1 MVTRYIDRQKQRI
14 EDIKNRMHRRNSYKD
29 SYSDSHS
36 ITQRDFYWVYGL
48 TPTGKKV
55 TLGAYTSTAEADRRA
70 SQLDEAEIFELPTR
84 DRARAVQM
92 IRAKLLKRGEQIDK
106 ALERQ
111 LSEKGLQRERKKLAL
126 FRRR

>member
-1 MVTRYIDRQKQRI
+1 MSTKYVERQKQRI
-14 EDIKNRMHRRNSYKD
+14 EDIKNRMHRRVSYKD
-29 SYSDSHS
+29 NYSVSHD
-36 ITQRDFYWVYGL
+36 ITQRDYYWVYGL

-55 TLGAYTSTAEADRRA
+55 TLGAYTSAAEADRRA

-92 IRAKLLKRGEQIDK
+92 IRAKLLKRGEEIDR
-106 ALERQ
+106 ALEKQ
-111 LSEKGLQRERKKLAL
+111 LGEKGLQRERKKFAL